1 MIEPFTE
8 EEIEEALELFKKG
21 WSECTEVEQNRRV
34 ELLARL
40 ELPENGRA
48 FISRLSAWAQPRDI
62 P

>member
-40 ELPENGRA
+40 ELPENRET
-48 FISRLSAWAQPRDI
+48 FLQRLISMAYPRGF
-62 P
+62 